1 MFINL
6 FKKVYL
12 VDENNIPVKTPDISW
27 RYLGNYREAKSEH
40 ATLLTFYRELMTNR
54 LPDGRTDS
62 NMILLI
68 VKNEDVNPFMQD
80 YCNYLGLDYEAYS
93 LLIQHSK
100 FCTTYVDNCNE
111 IMSRD
116 GDFPI
121 IDHKDFIYRPAK
133 IRRDFECFPAEYAIN
148 CMDQS
153 WARKKYNYFRMYDIY
168 NAIKNYQVR
177 AYNEG
182 LEMPELF
189 KKFHT
194 SDQSAKIL
202 GNIQVEEDVKREFI
216 RLGLDTSLFTD
227 VAKYMELNTNFGY
240 AWHTIFKYNKP
251 LVNYLKNVGYRIDEQ
266 MERESAV

>member
-1 MFINL
+1 MFISL
-6 FKKVYL
+6 FKKMYL
-12 VDENNIPVKTPDISW
+12 VDENNIPIKTPDISW
-27 RYLGNYREAKSEH
+27 RYLGDYQEAKREH

-68 VKNEDVNPFMQD
+68 VKEKDVNQFMQD
-80 YCNYLGLDYEAYS
+80 YGNYLGLDYEAYS

-100 FCTTYVDNCNE
+100 FCTKYIDNCNE

-121 IDHKDFIYRPAK
+121 ISRKDFIYKPKK
-133 IRRDFECFPAEYAIN
+133 IRRDYECFPAEYAIN
-148 CMDQS
+148 CLDQP

-168 NAIKNYQVR
+168 NMIKKYQVQ

-182 LEMPELF
+182 LGIPALF

-194 SDQSAKIL
+194 SDQSAKLL
-202 GNIQVEEDVKREFI
+202 GNIHIEEETKQEFI
-216 RLGLDTSLFTD
+216 RLGLDASLFTD
-227 VAKYMELNTNFGY
+227 DVVEYLKLKTNFGY
-240 AWHTIFKYNKP
+240 TKHTIFKYNKP
-251 LVNYLKNVGYRIDEQ
+251 LTNYLKKEGYRIDEQ
-266 MERESAV
+266 QMER